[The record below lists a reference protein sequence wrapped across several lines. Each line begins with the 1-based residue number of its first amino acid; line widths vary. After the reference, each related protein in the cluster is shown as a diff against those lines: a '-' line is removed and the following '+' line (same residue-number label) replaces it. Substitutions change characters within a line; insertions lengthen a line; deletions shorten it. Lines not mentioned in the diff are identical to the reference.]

1 MLGPIAKTLMSPI
14 LSVFG
19 VDSSILDKAMGLST
33 SNEQAGKDFGKA
45 MVEAIKEWFKSI
57 LPGGGSNT
65 PAATPPSATPPAATP
80 PDTSNITV
88 PEYDIDNTQN
98 EANSAVQ
105 MGGKFYKTTSGGG
118 LGDEID
124 EETAKQ
130 RIARKPFTGTP
141 NWAPLLDLIAS
152 GEGDYNSVNPGLSIP
167 DLTNMT
173 IQEAMRLHGKK
184 VKKQVAL
191 VPWVDTNF
199 CLIPLGEQR
208 LLVLFLEW
216 ISLMLQSGQDCKIY
230 S

>member
-1 MLGPIAKTLMSPI
+1 
-14 LSVFG
+14 
-19 VDSSILDKAMGLST
+19 
-33 SNEQAGKDFGKA
+33 
-45 MVEAIKEWFKSI
+45 
-57 LPGGGSNT
+57 
-65 PAATPPSATPPAATP
+65 
-80 PDTSNITV
+80 
-88 PEYDIDNTQN
+88 
-98 EANSAVQ
+98 
-105 MGGKFYKTTSGGG
+105 MGGKFYETNAAGG

-199 CLIPLGEQR
+199 CLIPLGEQ
-208 LLVLFLEW
+208 
-216 ISLMLQSGQDCKIY
+216 
-230 S
+230 